1 MTAAQRE
8 IALSNLDEQGVN
20 RPMQYDDPGVDHT
33 QLVQTEP
40 DETQR
45 AAATMAQRAPGK
57 YFLVRL
63 VLGAALVALS
73 LHVSLV
79 VKRTVGKDG
88 LQHLDTSE
96 GMATIFAAAAYVVI
110 SCARYSDDGGSLGLL
125 TALSGVFVLAL
136 ELLWKSSPLLIGAGV
151 GRWPLS
157 PLQNNVAYF

>member
-20 RPMQYDDPGVDHT
+20 
-33 QLVQTEP
+33 
-40 DETQR
+40 
-45 AAATMAQRAPGK
+45 
-57 YFLVRL
+57 
-63 VLGAALVALS
+63 
-73 LHVSLV
+73 
-79 VKRTVGKDG
+79 
-88 LQHLDTSE
+88 
-96 GMATIFAAAAYVVI
+96 MATIFAAAAYVVI